1 MGNMS
6 LTISIVFT
14 FTFLAICPVA
24 NGASADEQIV
34 IEFPKL
40 PSDRMPTLAELETY
54 SMALAATK
62 KSQTNPR
69 TENSIQ
75 LLEFAGSSI
84 WSGTLDII
92 AQDSFLFVLNI
103 HGLQIFNTSQVLR
116 LVKSVPIFIGA
127 FYDQL
132 ELNDSILYVGRR
144 EEVHVFDVSNPL
156 SPIALD
162 TISLPFTG
170 MAMELKGNRLFV
182 GSIMLILSL
191 NGEPVVSIYDVSE
204 PSAVTQVGTCYIPVN
219 NYGDARDLDVADS
232 LIYITCK
239 SNGSLAIYSIADEQ
253 NPVLLSLT
261 YPGSTPWCQALMDSI
276 LFLGAEQGIVC
287 YNVSNPNSPVYVATI
302 PLGYTWSIEMYGDTL
317 FARRYDSIYSY
328 DVSDLSNVQELGVL
342 TNRGAWFTEF
352 RIGDTMYLPE
362 YKWGFEIADVS
373 DLTNMI
379 VTDTF
384 ISPTWSMMGVTPV
397 GDWVYCTKYNAPANF
412 VHALHVVDATDRY
425 NPVHVTSVPAAGNS
439 ASVAVEGSRLVLAGV
454 SKLFLY
460 DRTEVYN
467 PQFRSLTPMGI
478 RTIIRD
484 NYLYSA
490 GYAYGLAIY
499 DISDLYN
506 PVLVSHPDYNV
517 FLNGLTIDGDYAYTA
532 EIQMYGPLDVD
543 HFLRVTDISD
553 PTNQVSVSNYF
564 FGNSSLGLYVDMVKS
579 GGFLYTATPIMGVLV
594 FNVGN
599 VNQPQLIN
607 QFTDTQGESV
617 SGLEFDGRFLYLSFW
632 DVTGIEVFDMVDPL
646 NPVSVQQIELP
657 QPSQQLKVQD
667 GFLYVAMISALYILK
682 INPPAVACGDVNF
695 DGDINNIIDLTYY
708 VNYIFRGG
716 PKPYSESAANLDGD
730 CTYGCNNIFDLI
742 YLVDFIFRSGPV
754 PTCGQ

>member
-1 MGNMS
+1 MGKMS

-14 FTFLAICPVA
+14 FSFLAICPAA
-24 NGASADEQIV
+24 NGDSTDNQLA
-34 IEFPKL
+34 IEPLQL
-40 PSDRMPTLAELETY
+40 PSDRMPTLAELKTY
-54 SMALAATK
+54 SMALASSQ
-62 KSQTNPR
+62 KSKTSAR
-69 TENSIQ
+69 SGNSIE
-75 LLEFAGSSI
+75 LLEFASSTI

-92 AQDSFLFVLNI
+92 AVDSFLFVLNI

-170 MAMELKGNRLFV
+170 MAMELKGNRLYV
-182 GSIMLILSL
+182 GSIMLIFSL

-204 PSAVTQVGTCYIPVN
+204 PSAVTLVGTCYIPVN
-219 NYGDARDLDVADS
+219 NYGDAIDLDVTDS
-232 LIYITCK
+232 LIYITCN

-261 YPGSTPWCQALMDSI
+261 YPGSTPWCQALKDTI

-302 PLGYTWSIEMYGDTL
+302 PLGGTWSIEMYGDTL

-342 TNRGAWFTEF
+342 ANRGAWFTEF
-352 RIGDTMYLPE
+352 ISGDTMYLPE
-362 YKWGFEIADVS
+362 YTWGFEIVDIS
-373 DLTNMI
+373 DAANMI
-379 VTDTF
+379 VIDTF
-384 ISPTWSMMGVTPV
+384 TSPTWEMRGVTPV
-397 GDWVYCTKYNAPANF
+397 GDWVYCTKYNSPFNF
-412 VHALHVVDATDRY
+412 VNALHVVDATDRY
-425 NPVHVTSVPAAGNS
+425 NPVHVTSVPAGQNS
-439 ASVAVEGSRLVLAGV
+439 VSVAVDGSRLAVAAGN
-454 SKLFLY
+454 KLYLY
-460 DRTEVYN
+460 DRTEAYN
-467 PQFRSLTPMGI
+467 PQFRSLFERGSKI
-478 RTIIRD
+478 RIRD

-607 QFTDTQGESV
+607 QFTGTQGESV

-632 DVTGIEVFDMVDPL
+632 DVTGIEVFDMIDPL

-657 QPSQQLKVQD
+657 LPSHQLKVQD
-667 GFLYVAMISALYILK
+667 GFLYVAIRSALYILK

-695 DGDINNIIDLTYY
+695 DDNVNTIVDLTYY
-708 VNYIFRGG
+708 VDYIFRGG

-742 YLVDFIFRSGPV
+742 YLVDFIFRGGPV
-754 PTCGQ
+754 PTCGN